1 MKSLCHVVLLQVSY
15 YRMLGALAAAGL
27 PINDLAGLSDSPL
40 GFDYRAHGLPYNP
53 LFDKL
58 FVTHCQLGSSSG
70 MQGWNNERGPSMMAV
85 RTVAI
90 DDQLLEAMASPTP
103 AAGSGSRS
111 SPIPAAPSLPLAS
124 SSGSRGLHQVVILG
138 AGLDARAWRLSW
150 PSGTVVFE
158 VDSGALEPLKQR
170 VLGALPLACHTRH
183 ALVADL
189 ARPHQLRS
197 ALAQAG
203 FQADQP
209 VVWLMEGL
217 IGYLTRRQ
225 ARRLL
230 RSAGEEGSGV
240 RGERQAEPGGRA
252 LLLQCCTVGVK
263 AEATEAAGQLRR
275 LCLGP
280 SHLNLPRCTYELSAP
295 GSQLI
300 VNCPPTAEDRAAAAA
315 KGVQLHHKTFEDKHA
330 TLTRCAAPAWKENG
344 LAWGQC
350 WHWCCLLKRVA
361 TLQLKAAQPS
371 PARPGPAQPSPAQ
384 PSPAQPSPAQ
394 PSPAQPSPAQPSP
407 AQPSPAQPS
416 PAQPS
421 PAQPSPAQPSPAQP
435 SPARRLLPPGYHCR
449 VRHAGWTAE
458 LWDEESIA
466 ARYRLPCPR
475 AHVSLTL
482 GARLLCNLTCGMQIC
497 GCKSEPGRHGAWPL
511 RLGPLSCAVM

>member
-1 MKSLCHVVLLQVSY
+1 MAEAMLPHLSSIETTAVQVSF
-15 YRMLGALAAAGL
+15 YRLLGALAAAGL
-27 PINDLAGLSDSPL
+27 PIDDLAGLPDSPL

-124 SSGSRGLHQVVILG
+124 SSNSRGLHQVVILG

-170 VLGALPLACHTRH
+170 VLGALPLACHARH

-209 VVWLMEGL
+209 AVWLMEGL

-230 RSAGEEGSGV
+230 R
-240 RGERQAEPGGRA
+240 
-252 LLLQCCTVGVK
+252 
-263 AEATEAAGQLRR
+263 
-275 LCLGP
+275 
-280 SHLNLPRCTYELSAP
+280 CTYELSAP

-300 VNCPPTAEDRAAAAA
+300 MNCPPSAEDRAAAAA

-330 TLTRCAAPAWKENG
+330 TLTR
-344 LAWGQC
+344 
-350 WHWCCLLKRVA
+350 
-361 TLQLKAAQPS
+361 
-371 PARPGPAQPSPAQ
+371 
-384 PSPAQPSPAQ
+384 
-394 PSPAQPSPAQPSP
+394 
-407 AQPSPAQPS
+407 
-416 PAQPS
+416 
-421 PAQPSPAQPSPAQP
+421 
-435 SPARRLLPPGYHCR
+435 
-449 VRHAGWTAE
+449 VRHVGWTAE

-475 AHVSLTL
+475 AHI
-482 GARLLCNLTCGMQIC
+482 R

-511 RLGPLSCAVM
+511 RLGSLSCAVM